1 VVPVSLAGI
10 GFDHR
15 LVFTRNGVTVLDA
28 IADMQDV
35 GASIPRNMTGQPG
48 KEGEATAFLKDEAS
62 GVVIEQYDEVTAF
75 CPNGLVKYGQVAA
88 APREL
93 DGAILLQLDEA
104 GLRHTVIL
112 YRRIETRQPGGRTV
126 VTWAEEPPVEGR
138 LTPVGGDFAVE
149 ADEPGST
156 GDLVLT
162 VPSSVILEEGMRAW
176 VKAHQDDDRTKPVVW
191 QRRVSIRKVLLPTR
205 VKDRRQSALV
215 VDIDPEAL

>member
-1 VVPVSLAGI
+1 VSIAGL
-10 GFDHR
+10 GFDYR
-15 LVFTRNGVTVLDA
+15 LVFTRDGVTILDA
-28 IADMQDV
+28 VADMQDV

-48 KEGEATAFLKDEAS
+48 KEGEATAFLLNESA

-112 YRRIETRQPGGRTV
+112 QDPVTVRQPGGRTT
-126 VTWAEEPPVEGR
+126 VTWNDRAPIRGR
-138 LTPVGGDFAVE
+138 LTHVSGDFAVE
-149 ADEPGST
+149 EDEPGAT

-162 VPSSVILEEGMRAW
+162 LPSTEIIAEGMRAW
-176 VKAHQDDDRTKPVVW
+176 VKGHQDDDRTLPVIW
-191 QRRVSIRKVLLPTR
+191 QRRVAIRKVLPPTR
-205 VKDRRQSALV
+205 SKDRRQSALV
-215 VDIDPEAL
+215 VDIDPEAT